1 MIEIVFFSFG
11 NMAQYGVA
19 TDAAS
24 TTLLDSQIQVP
35 TQAMEAQMIEECC
48 EECCG

>member
-1 MIEIVFFSFG
+1 MIEIVFVSFG
-11 NMAQYGVA
+11 NIAQHGVA

-24 TTLLDSQIQVP
+24 RTLPDSQTQVP

-48 EECCG
+48 EECCE